1 MPRSPTMII
10 SCRLNFLR
18 TTSTMA
24 VNADG
29 SPVLPGKTRTA
40 TGRPSGSV
48 SSPYS
53 ICSFPFLPS
62 REYPRADSGQCRPSI
77 QELDRSN
84 NAIRDGS
91 ACGLRCRAASPA
103 SMLSCWPAS
112 QSIAA

>member
-1 MPRSPTMII
+1 MTICASA
-10 SCRLNFLR
+10 NFSR

-40 TGRPSGSV
+40 TGRPAGSV

-53 ICSFPFLPS
+53 ICSVPFLPS
-62 REYPRADSGQCRPSI
+62 REYPRAASGQCEPSSH
-77 QELDRSN
+77 EDDRSN
-84 NAIRDGS
+84 SAIRDGLVS
-91 ACGLRCRAASPA
+91 GPRWRRASPA
-103 SMLSCWPAS
+103 SIASCRSSS